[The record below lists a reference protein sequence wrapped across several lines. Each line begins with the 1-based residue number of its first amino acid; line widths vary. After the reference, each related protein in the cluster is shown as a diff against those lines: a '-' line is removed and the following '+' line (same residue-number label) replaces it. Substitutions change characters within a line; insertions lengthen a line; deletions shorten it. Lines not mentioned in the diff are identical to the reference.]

1 LRGAGK
7 DRPIAGAPERAAVG
21 VYFTGTGP
29 RRVGMRKTWRRA
41 ALADALSKAAR
52 EADELT
58 GDARTH

>member
-1 LRGAGK
+1 
-7 DRPIAGAPERAAVG
+7 
-21 VYFTGTGP
+21 
-29 RRVGMRKTWRRA
+29 MRKTWRRA